1 MLGFAKIFVIFI
13 FIAAAIGYGTKSWIN
28 FLIVL
33 GAFALV
39 RFIWKLLT

>member
-13 FIAAAIGYGTKSWIN
+13 FIASAIGYGTRSWIN
-28 FLIVL
+28 FFVVL

-39 RFIWKLLT
+39 RVIWKILT